1 MPQSANH
8 ISPITG
14 MPLVQKAF
22 LRSADTLSPVAV
34 PSLQTYS
41 PAPLTLADAQLLAAV
56 LATRPDIAH
65 DPLFAVDYGVDW
77 YHRLLTPSFCSYD
90 DAALVRE
97 YTIARCREVRAE
109 RLRNRQLLDELNEA
123 PQSSDH
129 VAGFAVLMVLAFVF
143 FLCWLVMP
151 TDKQLQNMDFSQDAP
166 AAVSR

>member
-1 MPQSANH
+1 MSHPARICDPQRAH
-8 ISPITG
+8 PT
-14 MPLVQKAF
+14 P
-22 LRSADTLSPVAV
+22 ADNLSLVAV
-34 PSLQTYS
+34 PSLQTHS
-41 PAPLTLADAQLLAAV
+41 PAPLTLSDAQLIAAL
-56 LATRPDIAH
+56 LATRSDIAH
-65 DPLFAVDYGVDW
+65 EPLFAVDYGVDW

-129 VAGFAVLMVLAFVF
+129 VAGLAVLLVLAFVF
-143 FLCWLVMP
+143 FLCWLVIP